1 MDKTNTIKIISLNRK
16 AKFNYQ
22 LMETFEAGLS
32 LLGSEIKSA
41 RTGNVQLRDAFIEP
55 KDNEL
60 WLQNAHISPY
70 KMSYSQN
77 HDPMRPRKLL
87 LHRREINKIII
98 RTREANLTIVPTKMY
113 LKDGRAKIEIA
124 IARGKRQYDKR
135 AAIAEREMK
144 RAMHRQ
150 IGRRH

>member
-1 MDKTNTIKIISLNRK
+1 
-16 AKFNYQ
+16 
-22 LMETFEAGLS
+22 METFEAGLS

-124 IARGKRQYDKR
+124 VARGKRQYDKR